1 MKKSMMNNIMTTQNM
16 KIELILNRRMR
27 VILQWKMKQA
37 LTENEEDLTEDA
49 GEGGRHMSHGAGT
62 GIRESLTL

>member
-37 LTENEEDLTEDA
+37 LTENEED
-49 GEGGRHMSHGAGT
+49 
-62 GIRESLTL
+62 